1 MQYDRLTNEHVPP
14 RLSSAILA
22 LAHANI
28 GPLSQ
33 YPVPQEHP
41 IYLVVEAEVM
51 AKLHFEFNYM
61 ATPPVIELGGGR
73 SEKGITC
80 LVVAMHEAN
89 DTAELA
95 GFILF
100 KPRLPLC
107 DSASISYAVVA
118 DKYRG
123 QGLLRGM
130 IQNIKQDYPSI
141 GLDCDP
147 GLVPL
152 WEALGFEVFRPEGG
166 HIAMQSA
173 PLSGKNW
180 LVTGPMLS
188 RHPLVVE
195 AMQQV
200 QNQHGSQ
207 AAFAEWI
214 NVQIKTDQL
223 AAQFIANRTKDS

>member
-1 MQYDRLTNEHVPP
+1 MQYDRLTNELVPP
-14 RLSSAILA
+14 SLSSAISA
-22 LAHANI
+22 LAQANI

-33 YPVPQEHP
+33 YPVPPEHP
-41 IYLVVEAEVM
+41 IYPVVEAEVM
-51 AKLHFEFNYM
+51 AKLHFELNYM
-61 ATPPVIELGGGR
+61 ATPPVIKLDGGR

-89 DTAELA
+89 GAAELA

-118 DKYRG
+118 EKYRR

-130 IQNIKQDYPSI
+130 IQNIKLDYPSI
-141 GLDCDP
+141 GLDCDS

-152 WEALGFEVFRPEGG
+152 WEALGFEVFGQDGG

-180 LVTGPMLS
+180 LVTGPMLR
-188 RHPLVVE
+188 RHPLVAE

-200 QNQHGSQ
+200 QAQRGSQ

-214 NVQIKTDQL
+214 NVQSKADQS
-223 AAQFIANRTKDS
+223 AAQYIAKRTTAV